1 MKKDYRI
8 SDFRDF
14 IKQIMFQTA
23 GVEEE
28 EKKSRPTVFTL
39 TDSQIIDETFLEDIS
54 SILNTGEIP
63 NLMLAEDKDK
73 IINELREVV

>member
-14 IKQIMFQTA
+14 IKQIMFQ
-23 GVEEE
+23 
-28 EKKSRPTVFTL
+28 TVFTL

>member
-1 MKKDYRI
+1 
-8 SDFRDF
+8 
-14 IKQIMFQTA
+14 
-23 GVEEE
+23 
-28 EKKSRPTVFTL
+28 L

-54 SILNTGEIP
+54 SILNSGEIP